1 MYLYLRECVGM
12 DNDSRTDRLLLTL
25 VNEPERQVG
34 LEKVSFITAMQQMG
48 MASVFDII
56 AQPKPHFVQRLGEI
70 CEADGEV
77 AYDNAM
83 CYAVQIG
90 RLYREHQVS
99 NGRTQYQGQQTGVR
113 ALVDVGPSF
122 PNLFKENWDEFCKV
136 GAMAAVDSPV
146 AYLSAQYRFA
156 TRTLEGSG
164 QGDRP
169 KILLRTRRP
178 DLEGLIIDQ
187 QSTFTPRPMLEL
199 VNEILMA
206 DIARYRTGK
215 PDANKPIYD
224 VLAERRY
231 PFMFPYYYP
240 HHQCRLGLAE
250 KKLELGE
257 LNYRISLQLPISQR
271 GLNDYGVVQNT
282 AAQAQLLMSGLS
294 PQQQQLLIE
303 PSLFT
308 TFYLSKA
315 QLTQTWAGPGTSHLS
330 PHSAIRIA
338 LLISPQSS
346 LKSVVPQAETL
357 VNQGKLTSTA
367 TIEFSGPDD
376 TKREGL
382 FWINSGTPLYA
393 NTANIWTPNY
403 LHPANTSTICTV
415 IRWGGEEPFPIEPGY
430 RASFTVTTTTGTTT
444 RPVSLAVLSFTIVLD
459 EYVTWTAEQQEFFQR
474 SYGLQGIGHVD
485 NPLVQL
491 ETFMQRSELD
501 AEQVEALL
509 SQRQHFPHVSP
520 NCPSGNP
527 QWTGGNGVGKAYP
540 HASHY
545 GACYVNGHG
554 SERYDSVVPAT
565 VVSTCA
571 DQFDNSMGLKET
583 TLGSRTVWYLTKTSP
598 QRFDRL
604 QRMIRLQRWLKKDLG
619 MDMSYAELDTLL
631 ICAIRSE
638 GEHNLTMDLNTNTLR
653 VLGVYRYFSRRYGI
667 KPEEFAAFLHDLTPY
682 ATGDKV
688 PLFDQVFNPA
698 ALFDTP
704 LELNRAAFN
713 VSGTDA
719 ANKKIVA
726 QLCAALG
733 LEPTESSLSR
743 LANQTKDFVG
753 PLLRDLGTL
762 SSLYRQARIP
772 QMFGLSPEEGWGLVD
787 MLGGLEYQRLLCTG
801 RLLQPSLSSL
811 RPWSLT
817 AQGASDMSIR
827 LVLVVDAAH
836 EGTLLRL
843 LPGSALFVLAGTDFA
858 SAAGTRVFTL
868 ERQPQHSDEENFVR
882 NPDGS
887 ALTLEPLSA
896 GGTLSLSGKR
906 LSRTAWEV
914 ITSQPSSVHHLQVKC
929 GTLPKRHLP
938 TVEAWE
944 EDAMAPAPDVLDVLM
959 QMDWAVNWL
968 KDSKQSVTGVRR
980 ALGLEPGDYL
990 PPQGL
995 VDRLGILAAATRE
1008 VLITDEQISALN
1020 LPVYERPK
1028 SAAAREPIKWREVLQ
1043 YLLDPQGLVRPVPLT
1058 GLEDPHHYL
1067 QEAINYRVGQLNLF
1081 PHEREQSVAKLA
1093 DMLLA
1098 GHDRQ
1103 LRLIEGLAQ
1112 EMINLPM
1119 DRTQVVLRWAQTS
1132 VHALLSAV
1140 LGLATA
1146 AATDSL
1152 INQLERVLRHGTVVM
1167 DLRLSTSALRV
1178 FLLNPQ
1184 WLGVPGRNLELN
1196 LKSFYLLSRY
1206 SQWFHGQSQ
1215 AEEALLGYF
1224 IAANPGKTALK
1235 NKTLRAAVSDQ
1246 AASVLARLLGWR
1258 QDDVHELFQLLA
1270 QKRACSMADIDW
1282 ILRSQATC
1290 AASGLAAADLL
1301 RATALHGDSTGVA
1314 WQAVGNAVMAAR
1326 R

>member
-1 MYLYLRECVGM
+1 M
-12 DNDSRTDRLLLTL
+12 DNESRSDRLLRTL
-25 VNEPERQVG
+25 VVDEPELQVED
-34 LEKVSFITAMQQMG
+34 LEKVSFINAMQQLG
-48 MASVFDII
+48 MESVFDII

-90 RLYREHQVS
+90 RLYREHRVS
-99 NGRTQYQGQQTGVR
+99 SGRAQDPGMRTGVR

-136 GAMAAVDSPV
+136 GDIAAVDSPV
-146 AYLSAQYRFA
+146 SYLCAQYRFA

-164 QGDRP
+164 QGTRP
-169 KILLRTRRP
+169 KILLETRRR
-178 DLEGLIIDQ
+178 DLQELIIDQ
-187 QSTFTPRPMLEL
+187 HSTFTPRPMLEL

-206 DIARYRTGK
+206 DITRYRSGM
-215 PDANKPIYD
+215 PDKNKPIYE

-257 LNYRISLQLPISQR
+257 LSYRISLQLPISQR
-271 GLNDYGVVQNT
+271 GLNDYGVVQNA

-315 QLTQTWAGPGTSHLS
+315 ELTGVWRGPGTSHLS
-330 PHSAIRIA
+330 PHSAIRVG
-338 LLISPQSS
+338 LLIPPQPS
-346 LKSVVPQAETL
+346 LKSVDPQAQTF
-357 VNQGKLTSTA
+357 VSNVQLTA
-367 TIEFSGPDD
+367 AAAIEFSGPEGA
-376 TKREGL
+376 KREGL
-382 FWINSGTPLYA
+382 FWINSSWPGYTSTFGL
-393 NTANIWTPNY
+393 WTPNY
-403 LHPANTSTICTV
+403 LHPANTTTICTA
-415 IRWGGEEPFPIEPGY
+415 IRWGGEGPFPIEPGY
-430 RASFTVTTTTGTTT
+430 RASFTVTSTSGTTT
-444 RPVSLAVLSFTIVLD
+444 QPVSLAVLSFTIVLD
-459 EYVTWTAEQQEFFQR
+459 EYVTWTAEQQAFFQHN
-474 SYGLQGIGHVD
+474 YGLQGLSDID
-485 NPLVQL
+485 SPLVQL
-491 ETFMQRSELD
+491 ETFMQRTELD
-501 AEQVEALL
+501 AEQVEALI
-509 SQRQHFPHVSP
+509 SQRQYFPRVSP

-527 QWTGGNGVGKAYP
+527 QWTGSAIDKAYP

-554 SERYDSVVPAT
+554 SERYDSGVPVT
-565 VVSTCA
+565 IGSTRA
-571 DQFDNSMGLKET
+571 DQFDNSMDLRET
-583 TLGSRTVWYLTKTSP
+583 TTANRTVWYLTKTSP

-604 QRMIRLQRWLKKDLG
+604 QRMIRLQRWLQKDLG
-619 MDMSYAELDTLL
+619 MNLSFAELDTLL

-667 KPEEFAAFLHDLTPY
+667 QPEEFAAFLHDLTPY
-682 ATGDKV
+682 ATGDRV
-688 PLFDQVFNPA
+688 PLFDQVFNPS

-704 LELNRAAFN
+704 LVLNRAPFN
-713 VSGTDA
+713 VRGTDA

-726 QLCAALG
+726 QLCVALG
-733 LEPTESSLSR
+733 LEPTESSLFR
-743 LANQTKDFVG
+743 LAGQTKDFVG

-762 SSLYRQARIP
+762 SSLYRQARIAK
-772 QMFGLSPEEGWGLVD
+772 MFGLSAEESWGLVD
-787 MLGGLEYQRLLCTG
+787 MLGGVEYQRLLCTG
-801 RLLQPSLSSL
+801 RLLQPSLSSFST
-811 RPWSLT
+811 WSL
-817 AQGASDMSIR
+817 AARGDNDLSIR
-827 LVLVVDAAH
+827 LVLVVDAAQ
-836 EGTLLRL
+836 EGNLLRL

-858 SAAGTRVFTL
+858 AATGTRVFTL
-868 ERQPQHSDEENFVR
+868 ERQPQYSDEVSFVR
-882 NPDGS
+882 NLDGS
-887 ALTLEPLSA
+887 TLTLEPLSA
-896 GGTLSLSGKR
+896 GGTLSLSGKT
-906 LSRTAWEV
+906 LSRSAWEV
-914 ITSQPSSVHHLQVKC
+914 ITDQSSSIHDLQVKC
-929 GTLPKRHLP
+929 GALPKKLLP
-938 TVEAWE
+938 TVEVWE
-944 EDAMAPAPDVLDVLM
+944 ENALEPAPDVLDVLM

-968 KDSKQSVTGVRR
+968 KDSKQSVTAVRR

-990 PPQGL
+990 PPQGM
-995 VDRLGILAAATRE
+995 VDRLGLLAAATRE

-1020 LPVYERPK
+1020 LPVYERPS
-1028 SAAAREPIKWREVLQ
+1028 SAGAREPIKWREVLQ
-1043 YLLDPQGLVRPVPLT
+1043 YLLDPQGLVNAVPLT

-1067 QEAINYRVGQLNLF
+1067 QGAIEYRVGQLNLF
-1081 PHEREQSVAKLA
+1081 PHEREKSVAVLT
-1093 DMLLA
+1093 DLLLA

-1103 LRLIEGLAQ
+1103 LRLIEGLVQ

-1132 VHALLSAV
+1132 VHTLLSAV

-1146 AATDSL
+1146 SATDSL
-1152 INQLERVLRHGTVVM
+1152 LSQFERVLRHGKVVM

-1184 WLGVPGRNLELN
+1184 WLGVPGKNLELN

-1246 AASVLARLLGWR
+1246 AASVLARLVGW
-1258 QDDVHELFQLLA
+1258 QHDEVHHLFQQLA

-1301 RATALHGDSTGVA
+1301 RATALHGDSTGTA
-1314 WQAVGNAVMAAR
+1314 WQTVGDAVMAAR

>member
-1 MYLYLRECVGM
+1 M
-12 DNDSRTDRLLLTL
+12 DNESRSDRLLRTL
-25 VNEPERQVG
+25 VVEEPELQVED
-34 LEKVSFITAMQQMG
+34 LEKVSFINAMQQLG
-48 MASVFDII
+48 MESVFDII

-90 RLYREHQVS
+90 RLYREHRVS
-99 NGRTQYQGQQTGVR
+99 SGRAQDPGMRTGVR

-136 GAMAAVDSPV
+136 GDIAAVDSPV
-146 AYLSAQYRFA
+146 SYLCAQYRFA
-156 TRTLEGSG
+156 TCILEGSG
-164 QGDRP
+164 QGTRP
-169 KILLRTRRP
+169 KILLKTRRR
-178 DLEGLIIDQ
+178 DLEELIIDQ
-187 QSTFTPRPMLEL
+187 HSTFTPRPMLEL

-206 DIARYRTGK
+206 DITRYRSGM
-215 PDANKPIYD
+215 PDKNKPIYE

-257 LNYRISLQLPISQR
+257 LSYRISLQLPISQR
-271 GLNDYGVVQNT
+271 GLNDYGVVQNA

-308 TFYLSKA
+308 TFYIARPALDAGWGGATTVYLSPLQPRSGGYLLLPNQPTVVSITPTAAVFDTVSGGENLAILKFC
-315 QLTQTWAGPGTSHLS
+315 TVGTSPDLEVGVTLKSSTASQSGMWRLS
-330 PHSAIRIA
+330 YRHADS
-338 LLISPQSS
+338 SSS
-346 LKSVVPQAETL
+346 LIPWMKSTSPLPTDKGGYSSTF
-357 VNQGKLTSTA
+357 NLTVAIGTSAAPVYLST
-367 TIEFSGPDD
+367 
-376 TKREGL
+376 
-382 FWINSGTPLYA
+382 
-393 NTANIWTPNY
+393 
-403 LHPANTSTICTV
+403 
-415 IRWGGEEPFPIEPGY
+415 
-430 RASFTVTTTTGTTT
+430 
-444 RPVSLAVLSFTIVLD
+444 LSFTLTLD
-459 EYVTWTAEQQEFFQR
+459 EFYVLSDQQRGFFQ
-474 SYGLQGIGHVD
+474 SHFGVSDSSALASL
-485 NPLVQL
+485 N
-491 ETFMQRSELD
+491 TFQQKTGLD
-501 AEQVEALL
+501 ADQVEALL
-509 SQRQHFPHVSP
+509 SRRTHYPRLSP
-520 NCPSGNP
+520 NSPSINP
-527 QWTGGNGVGKAYP
+527 SFGQAGTAGF
-540 HASHY
+540 Y

-554 SERYDSVVPAT
+554 SDEYNTALPTSGSAGIERYDNAMDLQEVKQANR
-565 VVSTCA
+565 A
-571 DQFDNSMGLKET
+571 D
-583 TLGSRTVWYLTKTSP
+583 WYLTKTSLN
-598 QRFDRL
+598 RFDRL
-604 QRMIRLQRWLKKDLG
+604 QRMIRLQRCTG
-619 MDMSYAELDTLL
+619 IPFAQLDTL
-631 ICAIRSE
+631 IVSAIRSE
-638 GEHNLTMDLNTNTLR
+638 GEHNLTMDLNINTLR

-667 KPEEFAAFLHDLTPY
+667 QPEEFAAFLHDLTPY

-688 PLFDQVFNPA
+688 PLFDQVFNPS

-704 LELNRAAFN
+704 LVLNRAPFN
-713 VSGTDA
+713 VRGTDA

-726 QLCAALG
+726 QLCVALG
-733 LEPTESSLSR
+733 LEPTESSLFR
-743 LANQTKDFVG
+743 LAGQTKDFVG
-753 PLLRDLGTL
+753 PLRRDLGTL
-762 SSLYRQARIP
+762 SSLYRQARIAK
-772 QMFGLSPEEGWGLVD
+772 MFGLSAEEGWGLVD
-787 MLGGLEYQRLLCTG
+787 MLGGVEYQRLLCTG
-801 RLLQPSLSSL
+801 RLLQPSLSSCST
-811 RPWSLT
+811 WSL
-817 AQGASDMSIR
+817 AACGDNDLSIR
-827 LVLVVDAAH
+827 LVLVVDAAQ
-836 EGTLLRL
+836 EGNLLRL
-843 LPGSALFVLAGTDFA
+843 LPGSALFVLAGTDFEITT
-858 SAAGTRVFTL
+858 GNTWVFTL
-868 ERQPQHSDEENFVR
+868 EGMPNYPDHVSFVR

-887 ALTLEPLSA
+887 ALTLEPVSA
-896 GGTLSLSGKR
+896 GGPLSLSGKT
-906 LSRTAWEV
+906 LSRPAWEV
-914 ITSQPSSVHHLQVKC
+914 ITGQSSSIHDLQVKC
-929 GTLPKRHLP
+929 GALPKKLLP
-938 TVEAWE
+938 TVEVWKENALE
-944 EDAMAPAPDVLDVLM
+944 PAPDVLDVLM
-959 QMDWAVNWL
+959 QMDWAVHWL

-995 VDRLGILAAATRE
+995 VDRLGLLAAATRE
-1008 VLITDEQISALN
+1008 VLISDEQISALN
-1020 LPVYERPK
+1020 LPVYERPR
-1028 SAAAREPIKWREVLQ
+1028 SAGAREPIKWREVLQ
-1043 YLLDPQGLVRPVPLT
+1043 YLLDPQGLVNSVPLT

-1067 QEAINYRVGQLNLF
+1067 QGAIEYRVGQLNLF
-1081 PHEREQSVAKLA
+1081 PHESEKSVAVLT
-1093 DMLLA
+1093 DLLLA

-1132 VHALLSAV
+1132 VHTLLSAV

-1146 AATDSL
+1146 SATDSL
-1152 INQLERVLRHGTVVM
+1152 LSQLERVLRHGKVVM

-1184 WLGVPGRNLELN
+1184 WLGVPGKNLELN

-1246 AASVLARLLGWR
+1246 AASVLARLVGW
-1258 QDDVHELFQLLA
+1258 QHDEVHHLFQQLA

-1301 RATALHGDSTGVA
+1301 RATALHGDSTGTA
-1314 WQAVGNAVMAAR
+1314 WQTVGDAVMAAR